1 MHVLQRPSSDR
12 WNRPIDA
19 IWHPRPHV
27 DFQRQGASLVEILMS
42 LMVMAIGLV
51 SVASLFPIAMVR
63 SMQSTQLTNASLLG
77 YQVEGYVQ
85 ADPLLARRH
94 FSGGVTIPNREFRL
108 GSVAAR
114 RYGLTPENYLSRLP
128 INVVTVIDPIGY
140 YQIATQTGAP
150 NFTAGYYGYDPDPD
164 PVVNPEYF
172 PMIGGEPWMYKV
184 ERLNAGFNLS
194 NRMQREAA
202 FRIFSSSDTWKAVVT
217 ASEVQV
223 AATPPAGVD
232 PANSSTLLLNDVSG
246 ADMEAFRDT
255 INSARANNSYVFG
268 RLVAISANRRQVHTS
283 PIYYIGGASSYAVF
297 SSPSQVSIS
306 RRVVGQAFAQGI
318 SEVRLELFELQYS
331 SMITIAR
338 RLTSLGAGGLPGAP
352 GVDDD
357 GDGNVDIIAPGQID
371 VNEVAYP
378 GTDDVLSTVHAN
390 LVVFFRRDFSPQS
403 EQVYEAIA
411 DDTERQRV
419 LIRWRSTN
427 PDQKPVLRAG
437 AWIFDMRLGNWY
449 RITGVDREGP
459 AGTPPG
465 YNTVND
471 RQAYV
476 NINRPAESGLKHI
489 TIPQNVVEVFNF
501 SLE

>member
-1 MHVLQRPSSDR
+1 MHVPTRPFSERCIRTVSAGELCETPVRAQR
-12 WNRPIDA
+12 I
-19 IWHPRPHV
+19 
-27 DFQRQGASLVEILMS
+27 GASLVEILMS

-63 SMQSTQLTNASLLG
+63 SMQATQLTSASHLG
-77 YQVEGYVQ
+77 HQVAGYIQ
-85 ADPLLARRH
+85 ADPMLARRH
-94 FSGGVTIPNREFRL
+94 FSGGVTVPNREYRL

-114 RYGLTPENYLSRLP
+114 RYELTADNYASRLP

-140 YQIATQTGAP
+140 YQCATQMGTL
-150 NFTAGYYGYDPDPD
+150 NFSAGYYGYDDTTT
-164 PVVNPEYF
+164 

-194 NRMQREAA
+194 NRMQREVA

-217 ASEVQV
+217 ANEVQV
-223 AATPPAGVD
+223 AATPPAGVN

-255 INSARANNSYVFG
+255 INAARASNSYVFG

-283 PIYYIGGASSYAVF
+283 PIYFIEGASSYAVF
-297 SSPSQVSIS
+297 SGPAQVSTS
-306 RRVVGQAFAQGI
+306 RRIVGQAFAQGI

-338 RLTSLGAGGLPGAP
+338 RLTSLGAGSLPGAP
-352 GVDDD
+352 GADDD
-357 GDGNVDIIAPGQID
+357 GDGTVDNI
-371 VNEVAYP
+371 NEVAYP
-378 GTDDVLSTVHAN
+378 RTDDVLSTIHAN
-390 LVVFFRRDFSPQS
+390 LVVYFRRDFSPQS

-459 AGTPPG
+459 AGTPPPQG
-465 YNTVND
+465 YNPIND

-476 NINRPAESGLKHI
+476 NINRPVESGLKYI
-489 TIPQNVVEVFNF
+489 TIPQNVVEVFDF